1 MYGVQSLL
9 NHCVALTDI
18 VRGTSVAYRGV
29 SYLSPKCPFPWGL
42 VPLCNMSFL
51 GPISLHLK
59 QYRSWFSRFFSFFR
73 ARGFTQQTDYCTSSV
88 CRNSPHLAVMR
99 WTLIIVLIT
108 VLMRVLFLCLS
119 TVPEQSDFD
128 Q

>member
-29 SYLSPKCPFPWGL
+29 SYLSLKCPFPCGL
-42 VPLCNMSFL
+42 VPLCNMWFL

-59 QYRSWFSRFFSFFR
+59 QCRSWFSRFFHFSGLMVVPNR
-73 ARGFTQQTDYCTSSV
+73 QTTARRPSV
-88 CRNSPHLAVMR
+88 EIAR
-99 WTLIIVLIT
+99 I
-108 VLMRVLFLCLS
+108 
-119 TVPEQSDFD
+119 
-128 Q
+128 